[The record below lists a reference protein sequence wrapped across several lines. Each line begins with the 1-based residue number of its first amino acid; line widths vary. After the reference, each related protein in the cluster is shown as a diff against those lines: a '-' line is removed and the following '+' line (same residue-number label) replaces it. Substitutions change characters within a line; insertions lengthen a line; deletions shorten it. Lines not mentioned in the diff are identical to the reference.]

1 LNHWSLE
8 ENNAASTYE
17 EINVK
22 RFLLFLAA
30 GAVLTGT
37 VYAAD
42 TYSNPGSVT
51 AQLGLGL
58 GWGGIDGSLQGGVDV
73 GLAQLPLA
81 PEFPL
86 DVGIA
91 GRADLSF
98 APSLGAGVYGTLH
111 YSWKALHTN
120 LEWLNHMETYLG
132 IGLAVLPQIGLDA
145 YGGLAYHFNNH
156 WALYVESDRYNGTI
170 GGSYRF

>member
-1 LNHWSLE
+1 M
-8 ENNAASTYE
+8 
-17 EINVK
+17 K
-22 RFLLFLAA
+22 RFLLILAA
-30 GAVLTGT
+30 GAVLTASAS
-37 VYAAD
+37 AAD

-58 GWGGIDGSLQGGVDV
+58 GWGGVIGVLDGGVDV
-73 GLAQLPLA
+73 GLVQLPLA

-91 GRADLSF
+91 GRAGLSF
-98 APSLGAGVYGTLH
+98 APSLDVGVYGTLH

-120 LEWLNHMETYLG
+120 LDWLNHMETYLG
-132 IGLAVLPQIGLDA
+132 IGLAILPGIGLDA
-145 YGGLAYHFNNH
+145 YGGLSYHFNNH
-156 WALYVESDRYNGTI
+156 WAIYVESSRYAGTI